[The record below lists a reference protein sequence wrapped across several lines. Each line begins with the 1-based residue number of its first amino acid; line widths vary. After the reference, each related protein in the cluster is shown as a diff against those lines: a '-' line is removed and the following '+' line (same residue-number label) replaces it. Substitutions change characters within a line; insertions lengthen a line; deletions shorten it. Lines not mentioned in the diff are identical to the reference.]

1 MGDPAGN
8 AHAESE
14 RIMKDKICLIT
25 GATSGIGRAAATSLA
40 GMGARVVIAGRD
52 EERCMRTMESI
63 RKETGNDAID
73 YLLADLSIQA
83 QVRHLA
89 QEFLSRYSRLDVLVN
104 NAGGFFLT
112 RQESMDGI
120 EMTWALNHLSYFL
133 LTNLLLDRLKA
144 SASARVVDVASN
156 SHFKQKLD
164 FDDLQMKRQYNCIKA
179 YGRSKL
185 ANVLFTYELAR
196 RLEGTGVTANALHP
210 GLVATNIGQNNGML
224 AKGFILWA
232 RVKGVSVEEGART
245 VVYLASSAE
254 ASGISGKYFTKEREI
269 RSDPVSYDMAAAR
282 RLWQTSE
289 EMTGMGQ
296 EALGLAGDGKSS

>member
-8 AHAESE
+8 PHAESE
-14 RIMKDKICLIT
+14 RFMKDKICLIT
-25 GATSGIGRAAATSLA
+25 GATSGIGQAAATSLA

-63 RKETGNDAID
+63 RKETGNAAID

-83 QVRHLA
+83 QVQHLA

-112 RQESMDGI
+112 RQESADGI
-120 EMTWALNHLSYFL
+120 EMTWALNHLSYFI
-133 LTNLLLDRLKA
+133 LTNLLMDRLKA
-144 SASARVVDVASN
+144 SAPARMVNVASN
-156 SHFKQKLD
+156 SHFKQRLD
-164 FDDLQMKRQYNCIKA
+164 FNDLQIRRHYNGIKA
-179 YGRSKL
+179 YGCSKL

-210 GLVATNIGQNNGML
+210 GLVATNIGQNNGPL

-245 VVYLASSAE
+245 IVYLASSAE
-254 ASGISGKYFTKEREI
+254 VSGVSGKYFTKEREI
-269 RSDPVSYDMAAAR
+269 RSDPASYDMAAAE
-282 RLWQTSE
+282 RLWQASE
-289 EMTGMGQ
+289 EMIGMG
-296 EALGLAGDGKSS
+296 GIGTDR